1 MNPRPDMSW
10 LLNELVAYPHARH
23 AVVLSADGLGQ
34 HSSKDVTAEQR
45 ERISAAAAGIASLA
59 KSTAP
64 FVSDT
69 PTSYQMT
76 MITYGNGY
84 LFIIAAG
91 EGSTLVASGGSD
103 ININAF
109 SDLMTGIVKRMRNEL
124 AVGARQAG
132 QG

>member
-10 LLNELVAYPHARH
+10 LLDELVAYPHARH
-23 AVVLSADGLGQ
+23 AVVLSSDGLGQ

-64 FVSDT
+64 FASDT

-103 ININAF
+103 IDINVF
-109 SDLMTGIVKRMRNEL
+109 SDLMTGVVKRMRNEL